1 LEKLGHSS
9 RVERLH
15 EAVGSNLSTTPK
27 KKKVIGSG
35 TGQDLRN
42 EGKKWVTSNLII
54 DVGI

>member
-1 LEKLGHSS
+1 MRPWVQTSVPHQ
-9 RVERLH
+9 
-15 EAVGSNLSTTPK
+15 K

-42 EGKKWVTSNLII
+42 EGKKGVTSNLII